1 MNRRDALKKSAL
13 ALGAAA
19 GAPTLLSLLQSCAQ
33 QDRLTWTPQ
42 FLSEDHSRFLSSFV
56 DFLLPKTET
65 PGGLDVKA
73 DIFIDLM
80 YAKTYDEASQK
91 QVVADIEKFNSDCK
105 AKYGKVFADLSEGDK
120 KAVFEEHEANSP
132 KFPKTVWGGSVGPRE
147 PVGFYRSLKSTVL
160 WAYFSSEEIGK
171 NVLSYDP
178 IPGEYRG
185 CMPLSEVGNTWS
197 L

>member
-19 GAPTLLSLLQSCAQ
+19 GAPTLLSLLQACAK
-33 QDRLTWTPQ
+33 QDRLTWTPV
-42 FLSEDHSRFLSSFV
+42 FLKEDQAVFISSFV

-73 DIFIDLM
+73 DIFLDLM
-80 YAKTYDEASQK
+80 YAKTYDEAGQ
-91 QVVADIEKFNSDCK
+91 QNVVSEIEKFNSDCK
-105 AKYGKVFADLSEGDK
+105 AKYGNVFAELSSED
-120 KAVFEEHEANSP
+120 KAVCFQEHEANSP
-132 KFPKTVWGGSVGPRE
+132 KFPKNVWGTAVGPRE
-147 PVGFYRSLKSTVL
+147 PVGFYRGLKSSVL

-171 NVLSYDP
+171 NVLNYDP
-178 IPGEYRG
+178 IPGEYLG
-185 CMPLSEVGNTWS
+185 CIPLAEVGNTWS

>member
-1 MNRRDALKKSAL
+1 MNRRDALKKTAL
-13 ALGAAA
+13 AFGAAA
-19 GAPTLLSLLQSCAQ
+19 GTPTLLSLLQACAQ
-33 QDRLTWTPQ
+33 TDRVTWTPQ
-42 FLSEDHSRFLSSFV
+42 FLNEDQARFISAFV

-73 DIFIDLM
+73 DVFIDLM
-80 YAKTYDEASQK
+80 YSKTYDEAAQK
-91 QVVADIEKFNSDCK
+91 QVVADIEKFNADCK
-105 AKYGKVFADLSEGDK
+105 AKFGKVFAELSQEDK
-120 KAVFEEHEANSP
+120 TACFKDQEANSP
-132 KFPKTVWGGSVGPRE
+132 KFAPKVWGTGVGPQE

-178 IPGEYRG
+178 IPGEFRG

>member
-1 MNRRDALKKSAL
+1 MNRRDALRKSAL

-19 GAPTLLSLLQSCAQ
+19 GTPTLLSLLQACAQ

-42 FLSEDHSRFLSSFV
+42 FFSDDHARFVSAFV

-73 DIFIDLM
+73 DIFMDLM
-80 YAKTYDEASQK
+80 YAKTYDEAGQK
-91 QVVADIEKFNSDCK
+91 NVVAEMEKFNEACK
-105 AKYGKVFADLSEGDK
+105 AKYGKVFAEMSAEDK
-120 KAVFEEHEANSP
+120 SACFQEQEANSP
-132 KFPKTVWGGSVGPRE
+132 KFPKTVWGTAVGPQE
-147 PVGFYRSLKSTVL
+147 PVGFYRGLKSMAL

-178 IPGEYRG
+178 VPGEFKG
-185 CMPLSEVGNTWS
+185 CVPLAEVGNIWS

>member
-1 MNRRDALKKSAL
+1 MNRRDALKKSTL

-33 QDRLTWTPQ
+33 QDRLTWTPL
-42 FLSEDHSRFLSSFV
+42 FLSGDHARFLSSFV

-120 KAVFEEHEANSP
+120 KAVFEEQEANSP
-132 KFPKTVWGGSVGPRE
+132 KFPKTVWGGAVGPRE

>member
-1 MNRRDALKKSAL
+1 MNRRGALKKSAL

-19 GAPTLLSLLQSCAQ
+19 GAPTLLGLLQACSK
-33 QDRLTWTPQ
+33 QDRSTWTPLFLNSDQAQ
-42 FLSEDHSRFLSSFV
+42 FITAFV
-56 DFLLPKTET
+56 DFLLPRTAT

-73 DIFIDLM
+73 DVFIDLL
-80 YAKTYDEASQK
+80 YARTYDETGKQ
-91 QVVADIEKFNSDCK
+91 QVVADIERFNADCK
-105 AKYGKVFADLSEGDK
+105 QQFGDVFAALSAEDK
-120 KAVFEEHEANSP
+120 ATCFKAHEDASP
-132 KFPKTVWGGSVGPRE
+132 KFPFKVWGTGVGPRQ

-178 IPGEYRG
+178 VPGEYRG
-185 CMPLSEVGNTWS
+185 CIPLSEVGNAWS

>member
-19 GAPTLLSLLQSCAQ
+19 GAPTLLSLLQACANT
-33 QDRLTWTPQ
+33 DRLTWTPQ
-42 FLSEDHSRFLSSFV
+42 FLNEDQARFISAFV

-73 DIFIDLM
+73 DVFIDLM
-80 YAKTYDEASQK
+80 YAKTYDEAGQK
-91 QVVADIEKFNSDCK
+91 QVVADIEKFNADCK
-105 AKYGKVFADLSEGDK
+105 AKFGNVFAELSPEDK
-120 KAVFEEHEANSP
+120 TACLKDQEANSP
-132 KFPKTVWGGSVGPRE
+132 KFAPKVWGTGVGPQE

-178 IPGEYRG
+178 VPGEFRG
-185 CMPLSEVGNTWS
+185 CIPLSEVGNTWS

>member
-19 GAPTLLSLLQSCAQ
+19 GVPTLLSLLQACAK
-33 QDRLTWTPQ
+33 QDRLTWTPV
-42 FLSEDHSRFLSSFV
+42 FLKEDQAVFISSFV

-73 DIFIDLM
+73 DMFIDLM
-80 YAKTYDEASQK
+80 YAKTYDEAGQ
-91 QVVADIEKFNSDCK
+91 QNVVAEIEKFNADCK
-105 AKYGKVFADLSEGDK
+105 AKYGSVFADLSPEEK
-120 KAVFEEHEANSP
+120 TACFQEHEANSP
-132 KFPKTVWGGSVGPRE
+132 KFPKNVWGSAVGPRE
-147 PVGFYRSLKSTVL
+147 PVGFYRGLKSTAL

-178 IPGEYRG
+178 IPGEYLG
-185 CMPLSEVGNTWS
+185 CIPLSEVGNTWS